1 MALTNDHV
9 EAAVRAYADTC
20 ESLARAATTGR
31 ARRGPRGAVLA
42 ISGAPVASLN
52 AIISPA
58 LEPDADEIADL
69 ADSAKEAGF
78 PWSIQV
84 RGEPTPL
91 VTEVAAAHGLTRRNA
106 MPLMIRWPDEG
117 PPPQSDH
124 GALRVR
130 AVPADQLGA
139 YTRLLEDGFEA
150 PHGTFEVMASP
161 SLAEMPG
168 ITFYLAEVDGVPV
181 GTGMASVSEDLLG
194 IFNITTLPRY
204 RRRGYGRALTLE
216 IAREGYVAGAT
227 TAYLYASKMG
237 ARVYE
242 SAGFRTE
249 EHLTA
254 ISA

>member
-1 MALTNDHV
+1 M
-9 EAAVRAYADTC
+9 EAAVEAYAATC
-20 ESLARAATTGR
+20 ESLAKFATTGR
-31 ARRGPRGAVLA
+31 AKRGPRGAVLA
-42 ISGAPVASLN
+42 VSGAPVASLN

-69 ADSAKEAGF
+69 AVSAKEAGF

-91 VTEVAAAHGLTRRNA
+91 VTQVAAGHGLTRRNA
-106 MPLMIRWPDEG
+106 MPLMVRWPDEG
-117 PPPQSDH
+117 TPQSDL

-130 AVPADQLGA
+130 AVPVDQVDA
-139 YTRLLEDGFEA
+139 YARVLEEGFEA
-150 PHGTFEVMASP
+150 PRGTFDVMASP
-161 SLAEMPG
+161 SLAEACG

-181 GTGMASVSEDLLG
+181 GTGMASVSDDLVG
-194 IFNITTLPRY
+194 IFNIATLPQY
-204 RRRGYGRALTLE
+204 RRRGYGRAVTLE

-237 ARVYE
+237 VPVYE

-254 ISA
+254 ITA